1 MTRHPTTTLDE
12 IFGPGGLLDQH
23 LSHYEFRPSQQTMAE
38 AIAKA
43 IEERQHLCLEAGT
56 GTGKT
61 LAYLIPALA
70 SDRRVIISTATKN
83 LQEQL
88 FFRDVPF
95 LQKHLFPEVEVT
107 YMKGRQNYI
116 CLKKFEEATRQKALS
131 GELAER
137 QEALSDWIAKTK
149 TGDRAELSW
158 IGDRDPL
165 WQQLD
170 ARSETCTGPKCDF
183 FEQCYIT
190 RMRQKALESDVIVV
204 NHALLFANLALE
216 SDEIGRILPD
226 FSILVLDE
234 AHEVEDAA
242 CTYFGKQ
249 ASSYQ
254 IEELCRD
261 FFKAFPEG
269 LYDREVAELEARAR
283 VFCDAFPPRE
293 GRYPLHFFD
302 RDAGETVD
310 LREGASGAYQRLKT
324 SLQKL
329 YYALQRQSNRPPE
342 GDALIRRLE
351 QLITALEEVFDHHD
365 PNSVYWLE
373 RRGRGVF
380 LNLRPI
386 DVSGILQ
393 EKLFARTDTTVLT
406 SATLT
411 TNANFEYLK
420 ERLGVPEPS
429 ELIVPSEFDYT
440 RQAILYLPRDFPEP
454 RAPGYLDRFLEEVEQ
469 ILSLTEGHAFL
480 LFTSFQ
486 QMNRVY
492 EALSGS
498 TSYPLLRQGD
508 RPKSQLLQAFKETP
522 HTVLLATASF
532 WQGVDVQ
539 GDSLRAVLIDK
550 LPFQVPTEPVV
561 AARIERLEKQGENS
575 FLRYSV
581 PEAIITLRQ
590 GLGRLIRS
598 RQDRGVLAV
607 FDSRLRT
614 RSYGSLF
621 LQSLP
626 NCPVTD
632 NMNSIKRFLSN
643 DAGGREAE
651 SPG

>member
-1 MTRHPTTTLDE
+1 
-12 IFGPGGLLDQH
+12 
-23 LSHYEFRPSQQTMAE
+23 MAE
-38 AIAKA
+38 AIAHA
-43 IEERQHLCLEAGT
+43 IGERHHLCLEAGT

-70 SDRRVIISTATKN
+70 NDRRVIISTATKN

-88 FFRDVPF
+88 FLRDIPF
-95 LQKHLFPEVEVT
+95 LQKHLFPEVKVT
-107 YMKGRQNYI
+107 YMKGRQNYL

-137 QEALSDWIAKTK
+137 QKALSDWISTTE
-149 TGDRAELSW
+149 TGDRAELDW
-158 IGDRDPL
+158 ISDRDPL

-170 ARSETCTGPKCDF
+170 ARSETCTGQKCDF
-183 FEQCYIT
+183 FEQCHIT

-261 FFKAFPEG
+261 FLKTFQDG
-269 LYDREVAELEARAR
+269 LYDRDVGELETRAR
-283 VFCDAFPPRE
+283 VFCDAFPPQE
-293 GRYPLHFFD
+293 GRYPLTFFD
-302 RDAGETVD
+302 RDAGETID
-310 LREGASGAYQRLKT
+310 LREGASSAYQRLKA

-329 YYALQRQSNRPPE
+329 YYALQRQGHRPPE
-342 GDALIRRLE
+342 ADALIRRLE
-351 QLITALEEVFDHHD
+351 QLITCLEEVFDHHD

-386 DVSGILQ
+386 DVSAILQ
-393 EKLFARTDTTVLT
+393 ETLFARTDTTILT

-420 ERLGVPEPS
+420 ERLGVPEPT
-429 ELIVPSEFDYT
+429 ELMVPSEFDYSQ
-440 RQAILYLPRDFPEP
+440 QAILYLPRGFPEP
-454 RAPGYLDRFLEEVEQ
+454 RAPHYLDRLLEEVCQ

-492 EALSGS
+492 EALSET
-498 TSYPLLRQGD
+498 TSYPLLLQGD

-522 HTVLLATASF
+522 HAVLLATASF

-539 GDSLRAVLIDK
+539 GDALRAVLIDK

-561 AARIERLEKQGENS
+561 AARIERLEKQGVNS

-598 RQDRGVLAV
+598 RQDRGVLAI

-614 RSYGSLF
+614 RSYGPLF

-632 NMNSIKRFLSN
+632 NMNLIKQFLSN
-643 DAGGREAE
+643 AAEGPDTE
-651 SPG
+651 SPA

>member
-137 QEALSDWIAKTK
+137 QEALSDWIATTK

-183 FEQCYIT
+183 FEQCHIT

-269 LYDREVAELEARAR
+269 LYDRELAELEARAR
-283 VFCDAFPPRE
+283 VFCDAFPPQE
-293 GRYPLHFFD
+293 GRYPLNFFD

-310 LREGASGAYQRLKT
+310 LREGASAAYQRLKT
-324 SLQKL
+324 TLQKL

-342 GDALIRRLE
+342 ADALIRRLE
-351 QLITALEEVFDHHD
+351 QLTTSLEEVFEHHD

-632 NMNSIKRFLSN
+632 NINSIKRFLSN
-643 DAGGREAE
+643 DAGGRDAE

>member
-1 MTRHPTTTLDE
+1 MTQHQTTNLDE
-12 IFGPGGLLDQH
+12 IFGPEGLLHQH

-38 AIAKA
+38 AIARA
-43 IEERQHLCLEAGT
+43 IEERHHLCLEAGT

-88 FFRDVPF
+88 FLRDIPF
-95 LQKHLFPEVEVT
+95 LRKHLFPEVEVT

-137 QEALSDWIAKTK
+137 QEALSDWIAKTE

-158 IGDRDPL
+158 ISDRDPL

-170 ARSETCTGPKCDF
+170 ARSETCTGQKCDF
-183 FEQCYIT
+183 FEQCPIT

-261 FFKAFPEG
+261 FLKTFKDG
-269 LYDREVAELEARAR
+269 LYDREVGELETRSR
-283 VFCDAFPPRE
+283 ILCDAFPAQE
-293 GRYPLHFFD
+293 GRYPLSFFD
-302 RDAGETVD
+302 RDAGEAVD
-310 LREGASGAYQRLKT
+310 LREGASAAYQRLKAT
-324 SLQKL
+324 LQKL
-329 YYALQRQSNRPPE
+329 YFSLQRQGHRPPE
-342 GDALIRRLE
+342 ADALIRRLE
-351 QLITALEEVFDHHD
+351 QLLTSLEEVFDKHD

-386 DVSGILQ
+386 DVSSILQ
-393 EKLFARTDTTVLT
+393 ENLFARTDTTILT

-411 TNANFEYLK
+411 TNSNFEYLK
-420 ERLGVPEPS
+420 ERLGVPEPT
-429 ELIVPSEFDYT
+429 ELIVPSEFDFSQ
-440 RQAILYLPRDFPEP
+440 QAILYLPRDFPEP
-454 RAPGYLDRFLEEVEQ
+454 RAPHYLDQFLEEVGQ
-469 ILSLTEGHAFL
+469 ILSMTEGHAFL

-492 EALSGS
+492 EALSK
-498 TSYPLLRQGD
+498 TTAYPWLRQGD

-522 HTVLLATASF
+522 HAVLLATSSF

-539 GDSLRAVLIDK
+539 GDSLRAVVIDK

-561 AARIERLEKQGENS
+561 AARIERLEKQGVNS

-598 RQDRGVLAV
+598 RQDRGVLAI

-614 RSYGSLF
+614 RSYGQLF

-632 NMNSIKRFLSN
+632 NMNVIEQFLSKG
-643 DAGGREAE
+643 AGDLGAD
-651 SPG
+651 SPA